1 MQSSSPTWPCTLD
14 GIDGIAGFMRLIH
27 SRKCMGNAY
36 ILVFQ
41 WDKPKISHAGCTFS
55 FTSGNFVNL
64 ILRQNRR
71 MWSWIKRPASIGTY
85 QFWALQMSVLSQKIY
100 EAFHTW
106 VCTHHITLFDTMILE
121 KPSNLI
127 FGSSWQNI
135 LFIPNMPT
143 VSQIMSERFTPRCSF
158 PSLFE
163 TSSNVPVALPSRSAC
178 SGDAMVS
185 QPEKVDKF
193 VVNYNNLT
201 GLGIAC
207 PASFYS

>member
-36 ILVFQ
+36 MLVFH
-41 WDKPKISHAGCTFS
+41 KPKISHAGCTFS

-121 KPSNLI
+121 TFKFDLWFKLAEYPINTKHTNCFTDHVSALHPT
-127 FGSSWQNI
+127 
-135 LFIPNMPT
+135 LFFSIAFWN
-143 VSQIMSERFTPRCSF
+143 
-158 PSLFE
+158 LFE
-163 TSSNVPVALPSRSAC
+163 CASS
-178 SGDAMVS
+178 
-185 QPEKVDKF
+185 
-193 VVNYNNLT
+193 
-201 GLGIAC
+201 
-207 PASFYS
+207 ASFEICLFWRCNGESTRKGWQICSQLQQPHRAGNCMSNFLRFS